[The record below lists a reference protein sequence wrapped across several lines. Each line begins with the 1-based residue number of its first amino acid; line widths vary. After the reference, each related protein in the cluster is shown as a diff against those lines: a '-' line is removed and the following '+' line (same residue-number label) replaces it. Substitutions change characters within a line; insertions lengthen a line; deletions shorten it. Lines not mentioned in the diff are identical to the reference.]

1 MSYAQWSEQVCGL
14 LTQPALKAAAEPWLS
29 LGARLKLDEPYADE
43 ALGPVVA
50 AYTCWLHHCK
60 SELGYSL
67 IQPGRF
73 VLPGEYAGATMLQF
87 VPWIWGP
94 LADKAPSGSLQA
106 MLVERFEYYKEHLVK
121 GFYQEHF
128 STFDR
133 QIVLVDCLQA
143 LHSGPDAMGDLQE
156 TLSQL
161 MRSFPYGS
169 SNWWRRLFAPRID
182 KLLFAATKADHI
194 TPDQHGHLQSLL
206 RELVQGP
213 YQLARFESIEIDC
226 LPVAAIRASEYRQ
239 VLHEG
244 KPLFALQGNNLA
256 GEPVHLFPGEVPET
270 WPEASFWQQQAD
282 SGFAFLQ
289 LQPPRLRRGETL
301 PHLRLDQ
308 LLSSLIRVAVLRL
321 CCEGIYSLTS
331 SQIAS
336 GDGLLYLALQKQIA
350 G

>member
-1 MSYAQWSEQVCGL
+1 MATPEPAITSARDAWL
-14 LTQPALKAAAEPWLS
+14 LRLVAWLVPAPFGDAIAGALKSTDDKEKAAFYKTAQDQIMADAPW
-29 LGARLKLDEPYADE
+29 A
-43 ALGPVVA
+43 
-50 AYTCWLHHCK
+50 
-60 SELGYSL
+60 
-67 IQPGRF
+67 
-73 VLPGEYAGATMLQF
+73 VLT
-87 VPWIWGP
+87 
-94 LADKAPSGSLQA
+94 
-106 MLVERFEYYKEHLVK
+106 
-121 GFYQEHF
+121 
-128 STFDR
+128 
-133 QIVLVDCLQA
+133 
-143 LHSGPDAMGDLQE
+143 
-156 TLSQL
+156 
-161 MRSFPYGS
+161 
-169 SNWWRRLFAPRID
+169 ID

-270 WPEASFWQQQAD
+270 WPEASFWQQQAG

-308 LLSSLIRVAVLRL
+308 LLEFLL
-321 CCEGIYSLTS
+321 
-331 SQIAS
+331 
-336 GDGLLYLALQKQIA
+336 GDKLQ
-350 G
+350 